1 MLENIIENIL
11 QWLSGTMPVPV
22 PYQSFS
28 LSWFHYLAVITIVIF
43 SYISFNYVKKG
54 TPKHV
59 QRFVLTIGII
69 LLIFEIYKQVIM
81 NYRANWN
88 YQWYIFP
95 FQFCSTP
102 IYIALIAGLIKP
114 GKIQNCLYEFL
125 ATYGLFAGAAVIF
138 YPNDVFIDLIGI
150 NIQTMVHHGA
160 MAIMGITLLV
170 YVVKLKHTLIFRAS
184 SVFVVLLIMAM
195 IMNLI
200 HNTYIQQGTFNMF
213 FINQRFGNHLPI
225 LTIIYDMVPYVVF
238 LIVYIIGFGMA
249 AYLVLLIG
257 ILISKIN
264 LSTHKVN
271 QKSSELS

>member
-11 QWLSGTMPVPV
+11 QWLSGTMSTPV

-28 LSWFHYLAVITIVIF
+28 QSWFHYLALITIVIF
-43 SYISFNYVKKG
+43 SFISFRYVKKG
-54 TPKHV
+54 TSKHV
-59 QRFVLTIGII
+59 QRYVLIIGII

-114 GKIQNCLYEFL
+114 GKIQNFLYEFL

-170 YVVKLKHTLIFRAS
+170 YVVNLKHTVIFRAS
-184 SVFVVLLIMAM
+184 SVFIILLIMAM

-225 LTIIYDMVPYVVF
+225 LTNIYDMVPYVVF

-249 AYLVLLIG
+249 AYVVLLIG

-264 LSTHKVN
+264 LSINRVN
-271 QKSSELS
+271 QKSSEVS